1 MSTGDARLSPQERAA
16 LAGLEAAAAA
26 DDPEFAAR
34 LRGTSLFRFKAA
46 APRLAALLVGQ
57 WRALMRHGIWGIPLA
72 LIGFVFMVLGL
83 SVGAWLA
90 VGGALVA
97 TVGLRLLAQ
106 LASGFV
112 ERRRQP
118 EPEPEPE

>member
-34 LRGTSLFRFKAA
+34 LRGSPMFRFKAA
-46 APRLAALLVGQ
+46 APRLAALAVGQ
-57 WRALMRHGIWGIPLA
+57 WRALMRHGIWGVPLTV
-72 LIGFVFMVLGL
+72 IGFVFMVLGL

-90 VGGALVA
+90 IGGALMA
-97 TVGLRLLAQ
+97 TVGLRLVAQ
-106 LASGFV
+106 WVSALV
-112 ERRRQP
+112 DRRRQP